1 MRERSW
7 KPSVAKSDGVRVLCS
22 APDAGLTQLVE
33 YLFCNQTA
41 RGSSPRF
48 STNGDD
54 VGKSYSMRTPQRS
67 SRLANPCT
75 PLTEVKNAGLIY
87 AAYNKGGSLQS
98 KANSQV
104 QDLHAATIDI
114 HLVFHHIL
122 SRENT
127 SGFGWGYF
135 SCKYG
140 LKSNRKFGTIDVQF
154 LLRLLRIKPQ
164 GSFFIFSADS
174 KMAIWEYH
182 KSDCNQSRGVY
193 S

>member
-1 MRERSW
+1 MQN
-7 KPSVAKSDGVRVLCS
+7 KPARCGNGLENRVSLKSDEVRVLCS
-22 APDAGLTQLVE
+22 APHAGLTQLVE

-48 STNGDD
+48 STSCDD

-75 PLTEVKNAGLIY
+75 PLTEVPNAVLIY
-87 AAYNKGGSLQS
+87 AAYHKGGSFPS

-122 SRENT
+122 SLE
-127 SGFGWGYF
+127 
-135 SCKYG
+135 KYLWLRLG
-140 LKSNRKFGTIDVQF
+140 VFF
-154 LLRLLRIKPQ
+154 LHFHNKCDIMQSRSFHSPKRLLRVKPQ
-164 GSFFIFSADS
+164 GSFLFLARI
-174 KMAIWEYH
+174 K
-182 KSDCNQSRGVY
+182 KRQ
-193 S
+193 